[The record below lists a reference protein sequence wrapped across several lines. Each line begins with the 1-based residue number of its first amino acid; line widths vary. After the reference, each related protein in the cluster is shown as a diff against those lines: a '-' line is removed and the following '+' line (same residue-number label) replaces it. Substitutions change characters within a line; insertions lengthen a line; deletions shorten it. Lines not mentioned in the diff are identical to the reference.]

1 MGYPLAAILILSHE
15 NYVFFLISEL
25 TMKGQIELKLRLIS
39 GYLIKTRWLPIA
51 GILSDVQVSIFPKI
65 FQVLTDICNLSYLGF

>member
-15 NYVFFLISEL
+15 NYVLFLISGL

-39 GYLIKTRWLPIA
+39 GYLIKT
-51 GILSDVQVSIFPKI
+51 K
-65 FQVLTDICNLSYLGF
+65 